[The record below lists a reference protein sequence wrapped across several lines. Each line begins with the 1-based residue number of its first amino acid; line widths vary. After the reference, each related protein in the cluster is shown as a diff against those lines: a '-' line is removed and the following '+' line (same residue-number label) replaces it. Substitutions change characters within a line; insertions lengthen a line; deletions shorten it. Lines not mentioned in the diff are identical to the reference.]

1 MNVVIR
7 KSRADRLFDIMNYS
21 FLAFIMLI
29 VLYPLYLVVISS
41 ISDPNSVNAGTVW
54 LLPDGLTFEGYKRIF
69 ADERIWTGYRNS
81 LFYAVLGTSVNVVL
95 TLGAG
100 YALSRTE
107 LAGRNFFMFL
117 IVFTMFFG
125 GGLIPTYLLVKELGM
140 VNTIWSQVIP
150 NAVGAFN
157 IIIARTFFQSTIPKE
172 LQDAGE
178 IDGCSDA
185 RFFFSVVL
193 PLSLPIVAVMVLFS
207 AVGHWNS
214 YFQALIYLR
223 NEALF
228 PLQIV
233 LREILVVNETQDNLL
248 AAAQNEAE
256 MLRIADVMKYGVI
269 IVASLPVLA
278 LYPFL
283 QRYFV
288 KGVMIGSI
296 KG

>member
-1 MNVVIR
+1 VVIR

-157 IIIARTFFQSTIPKE
+157 IIITRTFFQSTIPKE

-185 RFFFSVVL
+185 RFFFSIVL

-256 MLRIADVMKYGVI
+256 TLRIADVMKYGVI